1 MQIEQIARIQSP
13 RVIRIGGGVAQEIGE
28 VLEQLGLSR
37 PLIVTDQ
44 KLLQLGHVQ
53 TVTDVLEASKIVW
66 SVFDEV
72 IEDPTDN
79 CVEAGLTVLR
89 NGNFDCI
96 IGLGGGSPM
105 DTAKAISFMSVNR
118 GHVRDYR
125 APHQIDRCGPPVILI
140 PTTGGTGS
148 ELTRWCVITDT
159 QKPENTIF
167 PASRVLQLRR
177 L

>member
-44 KLLQLGHVQ
+44 KLVQLGHVQ

-72 IEDPTDN
+72 IEDPTD
-79 CVEAGLTVLR
+79 CP
-89 NGNFDCI
+89 
-96 IGLGGGSPM
+96 S
-105 DTAKAISFMSVNR
+105 
-118 GHVRDYR
+118 
-125 APHQIDRCGPPVILI
+125 
-140 PTTGGTGS
+140 S
-148 ELTRWCVITDT
+148 EFLVP
-159 QKPENTIF
+159 KL
-167 PASRVLQLRR
+167 V
-177 L
+177 

>member
-44 KLLQLGHVQ
+44 KLVQLGHVQ

-89 NGNFDCI
+89 NGNFVQNPIYSTSLLCEVPGGYQVD
-96 IGLGGGSPM
+96 GLPP
-105 DTAKAISFMSVNR
+105 DAINS
-118 GHVRDYR
+118 
-125 APHQIDRCGPPVILI
+125 
-140 PTTGGTGS
+140 
-148 ELTRWCVITDT
+148 
-159 QKPENTIF
+159 
-167 PASRVLQLRR
+167 
-177 L
+177 